1 MALEKIWQR
10 MKEEDQAQP
19 SEMLLLKE
27 LKKSKNPLQELRK
40 SLVWNVAFGM
50 LGVMTGIFLIFYF
63 PALSIRI
70 SVGILVL
77 QTLYY
82 NWKMYQRTQALD
94 QVLKN
99 SDQPL
104 LQTLRRQLSLTRKTI
119 RMMEIRT
126 MIFLPFAY
134 LAGLLI
140 GGSSDT
146 LSADE
151 LIFNYRFLIKGMGLS
166 LLTMPALYFGLKW
179 MHQKSFG
186 DFIDQIESMLKAWDT
201 DKNEQNRT

>member
-1 MALEKIWQR
+1 MALEEIWQR
-10 MKEEDQAQP
+10 IKEGSQAQP
-19 SEMLLLKE
+19 NETLLLKE

-50 LGVMTGIFLIFYF
+50 VGVMAGIFLIFYF

-99 SDQPL
+99 SDLPL
-104 LQTLRRQLSLTRKTI
+104 LQALQCQLTLTRRTI

-126 MIFLPFAY
+126 MVFLPFAY

-146 LSADE
+146 VNADE
-151 LIFNYRFLIKGMGLS
+151 LIFDYRFLIKGMGIS
-166 LLTMPALYFGLKW
+166 LLTMPALYFGLRW

-186 DFIDQIESMLKAWDT
+186 DFIDQVEAMLSAWDPENGG
-201 DKNEQNRT
+201 KK